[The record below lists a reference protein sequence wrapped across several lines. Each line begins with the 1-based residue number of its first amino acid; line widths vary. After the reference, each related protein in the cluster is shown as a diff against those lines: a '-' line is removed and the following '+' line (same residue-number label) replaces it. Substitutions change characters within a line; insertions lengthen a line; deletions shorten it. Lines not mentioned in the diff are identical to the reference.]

1 MTEAYLLLGTN
12 EGNLTENLQSAI
24 RLIEFRCGKILQT
37 SHIYESDA
45 WGLKEQPSFLNQ
57 ALLIKTR
64 LAPTDLLTTLKLI
77 EREVGRK
84 ETVKWGP
91 RIIDIDIL
99 FFGSAVIEQNDLTIP
114 HPYLHE
120 RKFTLVPLA
129 EIAPALVHPKLNISV
144 ADLLKNCADPSQ
156 VSHFRRGI

>member
-12 EGNLTENLQSAI
+12 QRNLTENLQSAI

-37 SHIYESDA
+37 SNIYESEA

-57 ALLIKTR
+57 AICIKTR
-64 LAPTDLLTTLKLI
+64 FAPNDLLTTLKLI
-77 EREVGRK
+77 EREAGRQ

-99 FFGSAVIEQNDLTIP
+99 FFGQLVIEEKDLSIP
-114 HPYLHE
+114 HPHLHE

-129 EIAPALVHPKLNISV
+129 EIAPAFMHPKLNLSV
-144 ADLLKNCADPSQ
+144 ADLLKNCADTGQ